1 MFAIYI
7 QEIIAT
13 YGYFAVFL
21 VVAGESA
28 GIPLPGETMLVSAAI
43 YAGSTGALDIRI
55 IIALAALAAIL
66 GDNCGYWI
74 GRKFGVALLLRH
86 GSRVGIDE
94 KRIKLGQYL
103 FLRYGGAIVFFG
115 RFVAVLRAFAAILAG
130 VNRYAWSHFL
140 AFNCAGGICWALVF
154 GLGGYVFGDSIHR
167 IAGPVGFMALALAI
181 AGMIVS
187 WRFFRHH
194 EARLQAEAERA
205 FPGPVTGLPQ

>member
-1 MFAIYI
+1 MFASYI
-7 QEIIAT
+7 QEIIAA
-13 YGYFAVFL
+13 YGYLAVFL

-28 GIPLPGETMLVSAAI
+28 GIPMPGETMLVSAAI

-55 IIALAALAAIL
+55 IVAVAALAAIL
-66 GDNCGYWI
+66 GDNCGYWV

-86 GSRVGIDE
+86 GSLVGIDE

-115 RFVAVLRAFAAILAG
+115 RFVAVLRAFAALLAG
-130 VNRYAWSHFL
+130 VNRYDWRHFL
-140 AFNCAGGICWALVF
+140 AFNCAGGIVWALVF
-154 GLGGYVFGDSIHR
+154 GTGGYVFGDSIHR
-167 IAGPVGFMALALAI
+167 IAGPVGLIALALAI
-181 AGMIVS
+181 GGMVLS

-205 FPGPVTGLPQ
+205 FPGPVTGLPH

>member
-1 MFAIYI
+1 MFASHI
-7 QEIIAT
+7 QALIAT
-13 YGYFAVFL
+13 YGYWAVFF

-55 IIALAALAAIL
+55 IIALAALGAIL
-66 GDNCGYWI
+66 GDNCGYWV
-74 GRKFGVALLLRH
+74 GRKFGVGLLLRH
-86 GSRVGIDE
+86 GARVGIDE

-130 VNRYAWSHFL
+130 VNRYAWGHFL
-140 AFNCAGGICWALVF
+140 AFNAAGGICWALVF

-167 IAGPVGFMALALAI
+167 IAGPVGFMALALAM
-181 AGMIVS
+181 AGMVLS

-205 FPGPVTGLPQ
+205 FPGPVTALPQ